1 MYLDAHEAFSKESLA
16 PTNAPRK
23 SVAKFHEKQRRPRR
37 IRPVA
42 AMKGLMAA
50 WLGRPDGAT
59 TLKTTNLSLVLAA
72 LLAAST
78 TSGCAGFRQAIGT
91 DKTAPDEFR
100 VVSKAPLV
108 VPPEFNLRP
117 PRPGEAR
124 PMELRA
130 DLQARTAVFG
140 VQMGASASEGERLL
154 VAKAGG
160 TNADP
165 RIRAVIDEETG
176 GVARKPTKLADR
188 IMSFGAGQAEQ
199 PANPVNG
206 EAEAERLRL
215 EALAVRNAT
224 GGQAPTIQQNKPR
237 GFKLPGM

>member
-1 MYLDAHEAFSKESLA
+1 VTTSIQRLLLL
-16 PTNAPRK
+16 
-23 SVAKFHEKQRRPRR
+23 SVC
-37 IRPVA
+37 
-42 AMKGLMAA
+42 
-50 WLGRPDGAT
+50 AT
-59 TLKTTNLSLVLAA
+59 AA
-72 LLAAST
+72 LGGC
-78 TSGCAGFRQAIGT
+78 TSVRQALGSE
-91 DKTAPDEFR
+91 KTAPDEFR

-140 VQMGASASEGERLL
+140 VQTGASASDGEKLL
-154 VAKAGG
+154 VARAGG

-176 GVARKPTKLADR
+176 GVSRKPQSFSDR
-188 IMSFGAGQAEQ
+188 ILGRTASPAANQ
-199 PANPVNG
+199 PANPLPS
-206 EAEAERLRL
+206 ETEAERQRL
-215 EALAVRNAT
+215 EQQAIRNAT
-224 GGQAPTIQQNKPR
+224 GGQNVTIQQNRPR

>member
-1 MYLDAHEAFSKESLA
+1 M
-16 PTNAPRK
+16 T
-23 SVAKFHEKQRRPRR
+23 
-37 IRPVA
+37 
-42 AMKGLMAA
+42 
-50 WLGRPDGAT
+50 
-59 TLKTTNLSLVLAA
+59 
-72 LLAAST
+72 T
-78 TSGCAGFRQAIGT
+78 TSIRLILIAVVASVSLGGCASVRQALGSE
-91 DKTAPDEFR
+91 KTAPDEFR

-140 VQMGASASEGERLL
+140 VQMGTAASEGEKLL
-154 VAKAGG
+154 VARAGG

-176 GVARKPTKLADR
+176 GVSRKPSGFADKILGR
-188 IMSFGAGQAEQ
+188 ITPAATQ
-199 PANPVNG
+199 PANPLAS
-206 EAEAERLRL
+206 ETEAERQRL
-215 EALAVRNAT
+215 EQQAIRNAT
-224 GGQAPTIQQNKPR
+224 GGQAVTIQQNKPR

>member
-1 MYLDAHEAFSKESLA
+1 LK
-16 PTNAPRK
+16 K
-23 SVAKFHEKQRRPRR
+23 SHLRLTLIATC
-37 IRPVA
+37 A
-42 AMKGLMAA
+42 TLT
-50 WLGRPDGAT
+50 LG
-59 TLKTTNLSLVLAA
+59 
-72 LLAAST
+72 
-78 TSGCAGFRQAIGT
+78 GCASVRQALGSE
-91 DKTAPDEFR
+91 KMAPDEFR

-140 VQMGASASEGERLL
+140 VQMGAAATEGEKLL
-154 VAKAGG
+154 VARAGG

-176 GVARKPTKLADR
+176 GVSRKPVGFADR
-188 IMSFGAGQAEQ
+188 ILGRTPAAPTQ
-199 PANPVNG
+199 PANPLSS
-206 EAEAERLRL
+206 EAEAERQRL
-215 EALAVRNAT
+215 EQLAIRNAT
-224 GGQAPTIQQNKPR
+224 GGQAVTIQQNKPR